1 MTNNFELDTV
11 VENNFRNVKLWFL
24 IPPLLVLFSFFLYF
38 SLSAGTNFSD
48 EYVASQKALFYF
60 LNSNLSEYP
69 NLQFNLTQ
77 LGDALIFYPLV
88 IIFLFY
94 APKLWQALLTSS
106 IITLIVSAVLKRFF
120 AVPRPA
126 AMFDN
131 ESFTIMGK
139 TLIGHTSL
147 PSGHSMTALIV
158 ITILLYAF
166 MPKKI
171 IYKTAW
177 ILLFFI
183 VGFFIVFSRVG
194 VGAHYPFDVII
205 GSAIG
210 YLAAIIGIKVNN
222 NVAWLEWIKNKR
234 VYPFFMVILLIW
246 VFLIVKKIVALN
258 LPIFYL
264 SLLSLVITFFIITNA
279 YVKRN

>member
-1 MTNNFELDTV
+1 MINNFELDTLAID
-11 VENNFRNVKLWFL
+11 NFRKVKLWLL
-24 IPPLLVLFSFFLYF
+24 IPPFLLLISFFLFF
-38 SLSAGTNFSD
+38 SFSKGTNFVD
-48 EYVASQKALFYF
+48 EYVESQKTLFYF

-77 LGDALIFYPLV
+77 LGDALILYPLV

-94 APKLWQALLTSS
+94 APRLWQALLTSS
-106 IITLIVSAVLKRFF
+106 IITLIVSAVLKNIF

-131 ESFTIMGK
+131 DSFVIVGK
-139 TLIGHTSL
+139 TLSGHTSL
-147 PSGHSMTALIV
+147 PSGHSMTAIMT

-166 MPKKI
+166 MPKKNFHKI
-171 IYKTAW
+171 AW
-177 ILLFFI
+177 SLLLLALGLLI
-183 VGFFIVFSRVG
+183 TFSRVG

-205 GSAIG
+205 GGTIG
-210 YLAAIIGIKVNN
+210 YLAAIIGIKLNK
-222 NVAWLEWIKNKR
+222 NVGWLNWIKNKR
-234 VYPFFMVILLIW
+234 FYPIFMLILLIW
-246 VFLIVKKIVALN
+246 AFLIVKKIVALN